1 MNKLKSSKEKSASE
15 HLETKSASSGFENE
29 LSAEERTECLERLR
43 RALGAEGLDEC
54 ACVVCDR
61 LGLRQES
68 RRVEDVDVTY
78 LKKMKRSLYVETANL
93 PNTLVEQYR
102 CPSCLSD
109 LSGLMVS
116 PRGINTYTDD
126 NNYSRAWLSV
136 CRECDRSI
144 QRGRLPKFAIANGFF
159 MGRLPHKHRDLTVPE
174 RLMTQLTNVVA
185 MTRVMRG
192 GHHRCIRSHCIA
204 FDCTP
209 GPPVTLLPLP
219 LEDVVSYRVVLVG
232 HFTAAQLEQV
242 HKMHRIRNGAVQD
255 LFAFY
260 KINNHLYAE
269 IAESDPAENSE
280 YTDADLEA
288 AFVEYVPDDEGS
300 IDGEIDR
307 EQQNIRGE
315 SDSWRVMC
323 KTNECSVLE
332 RRIGLA
338 NAGTPVAVRELSVLS
353 QADRN
358 KEREREFEVRRSS
371 FFANDISG
379 TLLARIFPDLFPF
392 GRGHPGE
399 QRHVKVSVQECI
411 KYYTMLSERQF
422 DEDALFTLVAFDKIF
437 MMSMYIQN
445 HVRCQRFPHL
455 LEGYDRLTSEQLGKA
470 LLENERRLQ

>member
-1 MNKLKSSKEKSASE
+1 
-15 HLETKSASSGFENE
+15 
-29 LSAEERTECLERLR
+29 
-43 RALGAEGLDEC
+43 
-54 ACVVCDR
+54 
-61 LGLRQES
+61 
-68 RRVEDVDVTY
+68 
-78 LKKMKRSLYVETANL
+78 MKRSLHVETANL
-93 PNTLVEQYR
+93 PNTLVQQYR

-109 LSGLMVS
+109 LSGLMVY
-116 PRGINTYTDD
+116 PRGTNTYTDG
-126 NNYSRAWLSV
+126 NNYSPAWLSV
-136 CRECDRSI
+136 CRECDRLI

-159 MGRLPHKHRDLTVPE
+159 VGRILHKHRDLTVPE
-174 RLMTQLTNVVA
+174 RLMTQLTIVVA

-192 GHHRCIRSHCIA
+192 GYHRCIRSHCIA

-209 GPPVTLLPLP
+209 GPPVTQLPRS

-232 HFTAAQLEQV
+232 DFTAAQLEQV
-242 HKMHRIRNGAVQD
+242 RKLHRIRNGAVRD

-269 IAESDPAENSE
+269 IAESDPTENSE

-300 IDGEIDR
+300 IDGEMDR

-315 SDSWRVMC
+315 SDAWRVMC

-332 RRIGLA
+332 RRIGLT

-358 KEREREFEVRRSS
+358 KEREREFEVRSSS

-379 TLLARIFPDLFPF
+379 TLLARIFPDLFPV
-392 GRGHPGE
+392 GCGHPGE

-422 DEDALFTLVAFDKIF
+422 AEDALFTL
-437 MMSMYIQN
+437 
-445 HVRCQRFPHL
+445 
-455 LEGYDRLTSEQLGKA
+455 
-470 LLENERRLQ
+470 